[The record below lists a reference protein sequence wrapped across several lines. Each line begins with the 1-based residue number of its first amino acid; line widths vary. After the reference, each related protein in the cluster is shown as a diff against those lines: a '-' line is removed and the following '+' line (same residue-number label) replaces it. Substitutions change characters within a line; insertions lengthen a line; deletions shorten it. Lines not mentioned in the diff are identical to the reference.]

1 MTAARLLLFTAV
13 AIAVLAVPA
22 SALAAQWLDGGKSFN
37 GKRELKMTSGEV
49 IEVGAA
55 GKKT

>member
-1 MTAARLLLFTAV
+1 LLLFTAV